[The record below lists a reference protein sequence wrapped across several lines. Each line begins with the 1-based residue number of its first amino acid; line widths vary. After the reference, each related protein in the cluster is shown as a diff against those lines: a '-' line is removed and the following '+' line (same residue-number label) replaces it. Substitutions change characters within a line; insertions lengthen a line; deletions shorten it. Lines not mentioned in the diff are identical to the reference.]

1 MYFTKN
7 VVLNWYSS
15 VKKKIRKIRMIFDIE
30 NWLWKSDLGTF
41 WRPLWTS
48 VKVKSKKYFYFTD
61 FFAKIKPLLTHVRK
75 SPPLRSRYSLTWVK
89 QTREV
94 RWRRKNNRENGP
106 RFHSVCCC
114 CRRSLTC
121 ERTGGSKQTKQRMRR
136 REGQWGQNSLG
147 IAKDFTIY
155 FLYFC
160 LSLCLRWMFKSI
172 SGNEC
177 DFMIFLASIGR
188 HTLGWA

>member
-1 MYFTKN
+1 MTVIWILFQ
-7 VVLNWYSS
+7 VL
-15 VKKKIRKIRMIFDIE
+15 
-30 NWLWKSDLGTF
+30 LWGIQGT
-41 WRPLWTS
+41 RT
-48 VKVKSKKYFYFTD
+48 
-61 FFAKIKPLLTHVRK
+61 
-75 SPPLRSRYSLTWVK
+75 SLTWVK

-114 CRRSLTC
+114 CSRSLTC

-155 FLYFC
+155 ILYYC
-160 LSLCLRWMFKSI
+160 LSLCLSECLKVFMEMTKLWKFRMRLHDIFGSRWTTHTRLSI
-172 SGNEC
+172 DWEHVSQSTWPRYE
-177 DFMIFLASIGR
+177 
-188 HTLGWA
+188 TLERTLTYLVPVATAQFAYPFDTTYMYVYMHNFWVLHKHQR